1 MDMITSWDGLNR
13 VETSKPYYKTL
24 YEFVQSEY
32 AEGTCYPPAEEIMAA
47 MDLTP
52 LDKVKCVILG
62 QDPYHNPNEAMGLS
76 FSVRKGVKIPPSLQN
91 IYREIHDEM
100 PEIPIPP
107 HGDLTSWAKQ
117 GVFLLNAALTVRAH
131 QPSSHS
137 ESGWQ
142 KYTDAILEAVDAQD
156 RPIAFLLW
164 GRFARNK
171 ACLLHNPKHLVL
183 QSPHPS
189 PYSAG
194 SGFFGNGHFK
204 KCNQFLSA
212 NGVAPIDWRIPD

>member
-1 MDMITSWDGLNR
+1 MVTSWDGLNR

-62 QDPYHNPNEAMGLS
+62 QDPYNNPTLH
-76 FSVRKGVKIPPSLQN
+76 P
-91 IYREIHDEM
+91 
-100 PEIPIPP
+100 
-107 HGDLTSWAKQ
+107 
-117 GVFLLNAALTVRAH
+117 
-131 QPSSHS
+131 